1 MHSLAAEIICWRKE
15 SIMNIIAADDEPLA
29 LRSLVKAI
37 KEAQPDANIEEFTEP
52 ESVVEYAKEH
62 QVDVAF
68 LDIEMGTMTGIE
80 VAKKLKVQ
88 YPKINI
94 IFVTAYD
101 KYMAEAIQLRMSGYV
116 TKPATKEKILIELED
131 LKHPVTVINN
141 NVLTVRCFGNFEV
154 FVNGKIVEFDKA
166 KTKEML
172 AYLVDRRGSRVTT
185 GELRSVLWED
195 VDTDAN
201 TRSYLSKIKKDLVT
215 TLKKYDLKDVFIETR
230 KGYAVDTELI
240 SCDYYDFVD
249 DKPEGV
255 RAYNGEYMSQYSWG
269 ELRHF

>member
-1 MHSLAAEIICWRKE
+1 
-15 SIMNIIAADDEPLA
+15 MNIIAADDESLA

-37 KEAQPDANIEEFTEP
+37 KEAKPDAQITEFMEP
-52 ESVVEYAKEH
+52 EEVLEYAQEH

-80 VAKKLKVQ
+80 VAKQLKLQ

-101 KYMAEAIQLRMSGYV
+101 KYMADAIQLRMSGYV
-116 TKPATKEKILIELED
+116 TKPATKEKILEELED
-131 LKHPVTVINN
+131 LKHPVSMSEK
-141 NVLTVRCFGNFEV
+141 NVLTAKCFGNFEV
-154 FVNGKIVEFDKA
+154 FLNGKIIEFEKA

-172 AYLVDRRGSRVTT
+172 AYLIDRRGSSVTT

-195 VDTDAN
+195 ADIDAN
-201 TRSYLSKIKKDLVT
+201 TRSYLSKIKKDLIS
-215 TLKKYDLKDVFIETR
+215 TLKKYNIKDVFIETR
-230 KGYAVDTELI
+230 GGYAVDTELI
-240 SCDYYDFVD
+240 SCDYYDFMD
-249 DKPEGV
+249 NKPEGI

-269 ELRHF
+269 EFRQF